1 MDLATIIGTI
11 VIFIIGLIVGQ
22 LLPSYFSQKG
32 KNLADK
38 EDIAKITNEIE
49 QVKNIYKDRHDL
61 SRTEREFYNEMI
73 LKIQSFLVVL
83 NRYELD
89 NKPISNKV
97 VMNTPELRE
106 KYLEFIDTVNEIMAK
121 AYVFLNEESYIA
133 LHDSLGT
140 QIDFSTMRQNFLNA
154 MRKSIHPT
162 TKLDAK
168 TATVHFKYMKN

>member
-1 MDLATIIGTI
+1 MDPMTIIYI
-11 VIFIIGLIVGQ
+11 LVSFIIGLIVDQ

-38 EDIAKITNEIE
+38 EDIAKITGEIE
-49 QVKNIYKDRHDL
+49 QVKNIHRNRYDL

-73 LKIQSFLVVL
+73 LKIQNFLVAL

-89 NKPISNKV
+89 YKPISNDV

-106 KYLEFIDTVNEIMAK
+106 KYLEFIDNVNEMMAK
-121 AYVFLNEESYIA
+121 AYIFLNEESYIA
-133 LHDSLGT
+133 LHDSLGKE
-140 QIDFSTMRQNFLNA
+140 INFSTMRQNFLNA
-154 MRKSIHPT
+154 MRKSIHTT

-168 TATVHFKYMKN
+168 TASVHFKYIKN